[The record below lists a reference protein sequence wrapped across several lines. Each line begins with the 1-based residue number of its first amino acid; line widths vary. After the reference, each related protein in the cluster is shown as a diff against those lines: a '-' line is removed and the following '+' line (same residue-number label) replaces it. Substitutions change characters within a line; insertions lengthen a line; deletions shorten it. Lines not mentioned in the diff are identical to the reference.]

1 MVLFIFLCDK
11 LFSLCQYNNDKIR
24 LRYTR
29 KKNEQLRSLCSEN
42 NSAISVFYVCFCMCC
57 VLFSLI
63 PFDQLRFRFFFGDRV
78 CGTKTVWQ
86 GISSQHCRWKH
97 WKMNEW
103 LGEQSKLLVVVYVLW
118 YVVCYVKLQRMK
130 WLTSFVFGPNGRHT
144 VTKLWTE
151 SAYRQSNGLIEEKQW
166 KSTANRKVLMR
177 IAFIHM
183 KNCWLVWFQCQ
194 RKTSIF

>member
-1 MVLFIFLCDK
+1 MFWKQFGYFSVLCMFLYV
-11 LFSLCQYNNDKIR
+11 LCFVELNSIR
-24 LRYTR
+24 ST
-29 KKNEQLRSLCSEN
+29 E
-42 NSAISVFYVCFCMCC
+42 IS
-57 VLFSLI
+57 
-63 PFDQLRFRFFFGDRV
+63 FFFLGDRV

-86 GISSQHCRWKH
+86 GILSQHRRWKH
-97 WKMNEW
+97 WKMTESHMKW
-103 LGEQSKLLVVVYVLW
+103 LGEPSKLLVVVYVLP
-118 YVVCYVKLQRMK
+118 YVVCYVKLQRIK

-166 KSTANRKVLMR
+166 ESTANRKVLMR

-194 RKTSIF
+194 QKTSIF